1 MYRDLIFGLEKVKGE
16 PALEECY
23 RTLLKVFNFNAY
35 DVVFNPILD
44 KPLIR
49 REVVELRSK
58 IMECTARRTLGLY
71 EKNISEFVAPTLS
84 DIKDDKRP
92 DQPKGRVRTEGLYNQ
107 LTREYWQAHNRYEL
121 QLSLFTLN
129 TTEFNAEFFKNTIL
143 KHDILAFYGPKGG
156 ELEDLQAMQQKVH
169 GDELERKEQSR
180 QKALKKEQKE
190 KEVKDKLEH
199 QKRNED
205 IQMEPVNREIQN
217 QDKRRQDSIINRLE
231 SK

>member
-1 MYRDLIFGLEKVKGE
+1 MYRDLIFGLKKVKGNI
-16 PALEECY
+16 ALEECY

-35 DVVFNPILD
+35 DVVFKPVLD

-49 REVVELRSK
+49 KEVIDLRSE
-58 IMECTARRTLGLY
+58 IIECTPRRTLGLY

-92 DQPKGRVRTEGLYNQ
+92 DQPKGRVRTEAPYNQ
-107 LTREYWQAHNRYEL
+107 LTREYWDAHNRFEL

-156 ELEDLQAMQQKVH
+156 GKEEFQARQQLVH
-169 GDELERKEQSR
+169 GDQLQREEQSR
-180 QKALKKEQKE
+180 QKALEKEQKE
-190 KEVKDKLEH
+190 KEAKDKLKL
-199 QKRNED
+199 QKINED
-205 IQMEPVNREIQN
+205 IRMQPVNKEIQN
-217 QDKRRQDSIINRLE
+217 QNKRRTKSIINRQE